1 MATSFQPSV
10 FNPAPFQGPSPY
22 SSRAAVPAQTGAQR
36 VGDIINLQ
44 KGYLDL
50 DKSQQ
55 TQPAEVA
62 RVQAESQSAQ
72 TRLNSDQLEN
82 MIKHTNNI
90 ITNIQ
95 PLMTKPDLSV
105 DDIKNLAVE
114 TVTNAGGDERAVK
127 QALSTLPAEKT
138 PSNLRS
144 WLAQQ
149 QAKAAGALTQLD
161 KLYPGGVLPSQL
173 PQSYQP
179 SAATTEGGYSP
190 AGTQGTAPKGVTAE
204 QMSQGPK
211 SDFSKPVALSYPVRQ
226 AGQAYTALPQ
236 EEAERKIGT
245 ETKSA
250 IIARQA
256 DIPQSRRS
264 IDEVIK
270 KAQELEKSAT
280 LPTSGVLGSAERNIS
295 TFLGTEQ
302 GIRYKELSK
311 DLANAQIA
319 NITASG
325 GSLATDAGKQLVRM
339 ANGDETYPPKVL
351 IEIARRTQADMLG
364 LDSKATAIKKFAD
377 KFGDQNISAFNQ
389 MWAKNAD
396 PKIFQLKN
404 IFDDQNMSAD
414 EKAKARDALI
424 GKDEKQKNIFEE
436 KWNNIKKLEQTGS
449 L

>member
-1 MATSFQPSV
+1 MPE
-10 FNPAPFQGPSPY
+10 
-22 SSRAAVPAQTGAQR
+22 
-36 VGDIINLQ
+36 I
-44 KGYLDL
+44 
-50 DKSQQ
+50 
-55 TQPAEVA
+55 TQIADP
-62 RVQAESQSAQ
+62 R
-72 TRLNSDQLEN
+72 
-82 MIKHTNNI
+82 IYG
-90 ITNIQ
+90 NIQ
-95 PLMTKPDLSV
+95 PPQAMPLQDLVNLGRTTTALQKEKALLPAAIQQGQAQAQEAVSRADTAKLENALKQVTSLVQGQQGLLTKPDLTA
-105 DDIKNLAVE
+105 DDI
-114 TVTNAGGDERAVK
+114 VK
-127 QALSTLPAEKT
+127 TANEQAKRLGIAPENMEQALAGLPKDGSAT
-138 PSNLRS
+138 QLRA
-144 WLAQQ
+144 WLATNM
-149 QAKAAGALTQLD
+149 AKTLNTQSQLE
-161 KLYPGGVLPSQL
+161 KMYPGGILPSQL
-173 PQSYQP
+173 PAGGYQSSP
-179 SAATTEGGYSP
+179 ATTEGGYAP
-190 AGTQGTAPKGVTAE
+190 TGTQGTAPKGVTAE

-211 SDFSKPVALSYPVRQ
+211 PEFSKPVALSYPVRQ

-250 IIARQA
+250 LIARQA
-256 DIPQSRRS
+256 DIPASRRS

-319 NITASG
+319 NIQASG

-351 IEIARRTQADMLG
+351 IEIARRTQADMTG
-364 LDSKATAIKKFAD
+364 LDLKATAVKKFAD
-377 KFGDQNISAFNQ
+377 KYGDQNISAFNQ
-389 MWAKNAD
+389 MWKNNAD

-404 IFDDQNMSAD
+404 IFDDKNMTAD
-414 EKAKARDALI
+414 QKAKARDALI
-424 GKDEKQKNIFEE
+424 GSDPAEMKIFNE